1 MQDKVLT
8 LRSRK
13 PTTPLYTPTC
23 NVPTPLTSLIGR
35 EREVAAAYNLLL
47 RPEVRLVTLTGPG
60 GVGKTHLSLQVAHDL
75 LNDFTGGACFV
86 PLATISDPDL
96 VVPTIAHELGVKE
109 IGDQALLDHLKA
121 YLRDKQLLLLL
132 DNFEQVLVAAPRLSE
147 LLAVCPHL
155 KILVTSRAVLHIRGE

>member
-35 EREVAAAYNLLL
+35 EQEVAAAYDLLL

-60 GVGKTHLSLQVAHDL
+60 GVGKTHLGLQIAHDL
-75 LNDFTGGACFV
+75 LNDFTDGVCFI

-96 VVPTIAHELGVKE
+96 VVPTIAQELGVKE
-109 IGDQALLDHLKA
+109 IDDQALLDLLKA
-121 YLRDKQLLLLL
+121 CLGDQQL
-132 DNFEQVLVAAPRLSE
+132 
-147 LLAVCPHL
+147 
-155 KILVTSRAVLHIRGE
+155 